1 MFLNGVSIF
10 EYYLDTYNS
19 DENYEFNN
27 EKEVNY
33 SIFESSTSNMPI
45 LSSSSNVS
53 PALHNFIY

>member
-1 MFLNGVSIF
+1 MSIF
-10 EYYLDTYNS
+10 DYYLDTYNS

-53 PALHNFIY
+53 HALHSFI